1 MLQLFA
7 IFLRTVP
14 FSAILSNSS
23 RPFSLRAFYHYGSGS
38 LYFSLVIAAIS
49 DRLPKFTITSNSYG
63 TKLTRSSIYLK
74 KIGPNLIKKN
84 LHLIIFLLTGI
95 KYWKMIMKKIDY
107 STQSVLDKTNM
118 LVDTYASMKS
128 EIFNKTLDSHWFTK
142 VNWLSAQLQE
152 VLFYKEYSW
161 FTAKR
166 LLWKI
171 FCNTQ
176 QLMIYLTQL
185 AKYSLC

>member
-1 MLQLFA
+1 MAFEAITGNLLGITLASDDQMLQLFA

-49 DRLPKFTITSNSYG
+49 DHLPKFAITSNSYG

-95 KYWKMIMKKIDY
+95 KYWKMIMKKLII
-107 STQSVLDKTNM
+107 Q
-118 LVDTYASMKS
+118 
-128 EIFNKTLDSHWFTK
+128 HK
-142 VNWLSAQLQE
+142 V
-152 VLFYKEYSW
+152 F
-161 FTAKR
+161 
-166 LLWKI
+166 
-171 FCNTQ
+171 
-176 QLMIYLTQL
+176 
-185 AKYSLC
+185 